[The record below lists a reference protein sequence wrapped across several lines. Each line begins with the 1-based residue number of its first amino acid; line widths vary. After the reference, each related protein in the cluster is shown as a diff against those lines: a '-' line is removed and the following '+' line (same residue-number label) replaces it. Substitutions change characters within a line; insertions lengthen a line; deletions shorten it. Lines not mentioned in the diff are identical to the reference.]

1 MKRLGIV
8 LTTLLVLALIIGSIG
23 CRSDQPTPTPT
34 PSPTPTPTVTLT
46 QTQMPQ
52 GISPFAIAITY
63 DGEYAFVS
71 CDLSQVI
78 FKVRLDNLTIE
89 AVADLSDYYPLEVE
103 NIALDAIGEKLFV
116 SANTWR
122 KLIVLDTHTM
132 MVIHTIDNIAVI
144 GMTRSQYGPFIMT
157 WDGGNTVTFINT
169 DTYQLTEVD
178 YPEFFLKIQ
187 ESNRDSDLWYVVSG
201 QGPGAP
207 GVFNVGI
214 YNHKTKAWSC
224 KIPLLPQAAGVVVD
238 LKVLPNENK
247 AYVATF
253 GGWYPEYHA
262 YGWLYCV
269 DLVGGGVKELP
280 IDGGTLC
287 LEASQDSRW
296 VYVGTGWPMPNSNN
310 LLVVDTNSDDIAN
323 KINLGRN
330 KYNCPYTQMN
340 DLQIDLAH
348 PNLLYATNADGNAFI
363 KVNLDNLKLVDVLV
377 FNDESFRPYFF
388 VRRPLEDY
396 GYIIINQSAKTF
408 KLNLDTAI
416 IEGVLEF
423 PRIREDAY
431 DIAVDDTG
439 RLLIA
444 QGEKFIEV
452 DADNMHLLDT
462 HPLPRGIP
470 SVWHFVLSNDQK
482 NIYSISYASAGE
494 NVQADTFL
502 AIDATNFEVKKS
514 FKLEGGGFS
523 FRPYELPD
531 SSKLYVL
538 GGQQNGPVVIHV
550 IETKNYTI
558 QKTITFNEPGL
569 LGISTG
575 SYYPFAYDS
584 VSHTLFVGATQ
595 VVLAIDTDTDVIRK
609 VIYLGDT
616 ARAIGLEP
624 QQLTYCNATGLVFSP
639 RENYLYIAHYDYSF
653 VSIYDLQNNRFLPKL
668 VALHGLMPSFMF
680 ANDDYSKIYCLN
692 IRSDNVSVIDV
703 KSEVEEKVI
712 DLHSYQ

>member
-262 YGWLYCV
+262 YGWL
-269 DLVGGGVKELP
+269 
-280 IDGGTLC
+280 
-287 LEASQDSRW
+287 
-296 VYVGTGWPMPNSNN
+296 
-310 LLVVDTNSDDIAN
+310 
-323 KINLGRN
+323 
-330 KYNCPYTQMN
+330 
-340 DLQIDLAH
+340 
-348 PNLLYATNADGNAFI
+348 
-363 KVNLDNLKLVDVLV
+363 
-377 FNDESFRPYFF
+377 
-388 VRRPLEDY
+388 
-396 GYIIINQSAKTF
+396 
-408 KLNLDTAI
+408 
-416 IEGVLEF
+416 
-423 PRIREDAY
+423 
-431 DIAVDDTG
+431 
-439 RLLIA
+439 
-444 QGEKFIEV
+444 
-452 DADNMHLLDT
+452 
-462 HPLPRGIP
+462 
-470 SVWHFVLSNDQK
+470 
-482 NIYSISYASAGE
+482 
-494 NVQADTFL
+494 
-502 AIDATNFEVKKS
+502 
-514 FKLEGGGFS
+514 
-523 FRPYELPD
+523 
-531 SSKLYVL
+531 
-538 GGQQNGPVVIHV
+538 
-550 IETKNYTI
+550 
-558 QKTITFNEPGL
+558 
-569 LGISTG
+569 
-575 SYYPFAYDS
+575 
-584 VSHTLFVGATQ
+584 
-595 VVLAIDTDTDVIRK
+595 
-609 VIYLGDT
+609 
-616 ARAIGLEP
+616 
-624 QQLTYCNATGLVFSP
+624 
-639 RENYLYIAHYDYSF
+639 
-653 VSIYDLQNNRFLPKL
+653 
-668 VALHGLMPSFMF
+668 
-680 ANDDYSKIYCLN
+680 
-692 IRSDNVSVIDV
+692 
-703 KSEVEEKVI
+703 
-712 DLHSYQ
+712 